1 MISKGIFGIGCS
13 YMWGEGLYYYSKLPD
28 LPEKGL
34 HHNFDGQYL
43 LDTHCSFKNKYRFIQ
58 LVSDHYDVWNWTFG
72 NGFGMNGGSN
82 IRSFNALTKMFEKD
96 YKLKPEH
103 FSLFIYQFT
112 SPTRDLI
119 DTHGPAD
126 GPYHP
131 IEKQIQSVYNNMK
144 KFRDSNIKIV
154 TISWYK
160 EISSHP
166 LYKKLFADTHCDIEV
181 DGDVR
186 ESFDYFVE
194 DNKYKCTL
202 RTDFYPPHLIND
214 FHFNP
219 KGHRCVADSIIK
231 KLEKENFNPK
241 DYE

>member
-13 YMWGEGLYYYSKLPD
+13 YMWGEGLYYYSSLPD
-28 LPEKGL
+28 LPPKSL
-34 HHNFDGQYL
+34 NHSFDGEHIR
-43 LDTHCSFKNKYRFIQ
+43 DTHCSFKNKYRFIQ
-58 LVSDHYDVWNWTFG
+58 LVSDHYDIWNWTFG

-82 IRSFNALTKMFEKD
+82 IRSFTTLNEMFKD
-96 YKLKPEH
+96 EYKLTPKH

-112 SPTRDLI
+112 APTRDQI
-119 DTHGPAD
+119 DPNGPGN

-131 IEKQIQSVYNNMK
+131 IDEQIQSVYDNMK
-144 KFRDSNIKIV
+144 DFRDSNIKIV
-154 TISWYK
+154 TINWYK
-160 EISSHP
+160 EIANHP

-181 DGDVR
+181 DGDIR
-186 ESFDYFVE
+186 ESFDYFTE
-194 DNKYKCTL
+194 NHKYNCTV
-202 RTDFYPPHLIND
+202 RTDFYPPVLKND
-214 FHFNP
+214 LHFNP

>member
-13 YMWGEGLYYYSKLPD
+13 YMWGEGLYYYSTLPD
-28 LPEKGL
+28 LPPKSMN
-34 HHNFDGQYL
+34 HSFDGEHIR
-43 LDTHCSFKNKYRFIQ
+43 DTHCSFKNKYRFIQ
-58 LVSDHYDVWNWTFG
+58 LVSDHYGIWNWTFG

-82 IRSFNALTKMFEKD
+82 MRSFTTLNEMFKD
-96 YKLKPEH
+96 EYKLTPKH

-112 SPTRDLI
+112 APTRDQI
-119 DTHGPAD
+119 DTNGPGD
-126 GPYHP
+126 GPYYP
-131 IEKQIQSVYNNMK
+131 IEEQIQSVYDNMK
-144 KFRDSNIKIV
+144 DFRDSNIKIV

-160 EISSHP
+160 EIANHP

-181 DGDVR
+181 DGDIR
-186 ESFDYFVE
+186 ESFDYFTE
-194 DNKYKCTL
+194 NHKYKCTV
-202 RTDFYPPHLIND
+202 RTDFYPPVLKND
-214 FHFNP
+214 LHFNP

>member
-13 YMWGEGLYYYSKLPD
+13 YMWGEGLYYYSNLPD

-34 HHNFDGQYL
+34 NHFFDEENI
-43 LDTHCSFKNKYRFIQ
+43 LDTHNAFKNKHRFIQ
-58 LVSDHYDVWNWTFG
+58 LVSDHYDMWNWTFG

-160 EISSHP
+160 EISKHP

-219 KGHRCVADSIIK
+219 KGHRCVADQ
-231 KLEKENFNPK
+231 L
-241 DYE
+241 